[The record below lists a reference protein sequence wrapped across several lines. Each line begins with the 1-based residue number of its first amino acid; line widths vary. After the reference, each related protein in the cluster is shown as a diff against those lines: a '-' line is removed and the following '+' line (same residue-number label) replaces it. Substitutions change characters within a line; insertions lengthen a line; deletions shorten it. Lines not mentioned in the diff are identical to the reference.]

1 MSPQK
6 LDWMLLERSDDLKQ
20 IMTDNGSFVQFPAV
34 GSQTSA
40 VTVFGDH
47 RSSIQRT
54 IRTLMALTV
63 HVYSASY
70 WLLPMNFMPP
80 NLIPAQIIPA
90 LELISGTAAC
100 EASYKNNCFEF
111 QGYHADIVHA
121 VSLIGEQ
128 VIVKPFGHET
138 HFQIEMSN
146 EHRDF
151 ISGKKNG
158 KVNKI
163 MQQSNVI
170 IKFEVFN
177 DFNFIIS
184 LQGNDASALQGLG
197 YLHEEIPAEISFHVP
212 EVYHKRIIGVGGK
225 SIQKIMKKYGT
236 FVKFSNQEE
245 YASIGGYHENDDNV
259 LARTPAKNAA
269 NLEHLRAAIMELV
282 APKVTTLAYFYCAS
296 LIEYFIIG
304 QRLYDG
310 TNRSSTTI
318 SSHSPGRE

>member
-20 IMTDNGSFVQFPAV
+20 IMADNGSFIQFPAV

-40 VTVFGDH
+40 VTVYGDQ
-47 RSSIQRT
+47 RTSIQRT

-80 NLIPAQIIPA
+80 NLMPAQIIPV
-90 LELISGTAAC
+90 LELISGAAAC

-111 QGYHADIVHA
+111 QGYHADIVQA
-121 VSLIGEQ
+121 VALVGEQ
-128 VIVKPFGHET
+128 DIVKPFGHEI

-163 MQQSNVI
+163 MQQSNVV
-170 IKFEVFN
+170 IKFELFN

-184 LQGNDASALQGLG
+184 LQGNDSSALQGLK

-245 YASIGGYHENDDNV
+245 YTQIGGYHENDDNV
-259 LARTPAKNAA
+259 LARTPSKNAA

-282 APKVTTLAYFYCAS
+282 APKVSKHQKILLVNLKNIS
-296 LIEYFIIG
+296 RIE
-304 QRLYDG
+304 
-310 TNRSSTTI
+310 TS
-318 SSHSPGRE
+318 